1 MEKEVGG
8 QVWVLFLAL
17 CLLYLEWLWAL
28 WWDLTSDLCLCF
40 HKHDGIARLFTAEEL
55 RPSLNLRGAG
65 RRRGG
70 DGKSSLCPPSP
81 LCPSEP
87 PPAHPPPPDGVSP
100 LSPGTWRGLG
110 GPSGLGQVWRDPG
123 RNVQWPRTTASI
135 YHRGAVRAGGGVWR
149 SGLLVNGG
157 VSTEVKQ

>member
-65 RRRGG
+65 RRRGWEVFLMPPLPPV
-70 DGKSSLCPPSP
+70 SLRTPTSPPTS
-81 LCPSEP
+81 
-87 PPAHPPPPDGVSP
+87 
-100 LSPGTWRGLG
+100 TWRGVSIKPGDLAGPGGALG
-110 GPSGLGQVWRDPG
+110 
-123 RNVQWPRTTASI
+123 A
-135 YHRGAVRAGGGVWR
+135 RAGLTWSRQKCSVAQDDRIHLPQGSGEGGWR
-149 SGLLVNGG
+149 CMKVRSPGEWW
-157 VSTEVKQ
+157 SFHWS